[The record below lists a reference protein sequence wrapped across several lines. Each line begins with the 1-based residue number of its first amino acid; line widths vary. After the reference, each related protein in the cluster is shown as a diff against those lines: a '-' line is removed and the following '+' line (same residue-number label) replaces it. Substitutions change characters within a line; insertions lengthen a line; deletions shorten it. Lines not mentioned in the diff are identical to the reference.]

1 MSRPADRAILAQ
13 QDFGGAPN
21 WAKYSTMAQAASRIF
36 DVLARNTPALS
47 ASASG
52 IPFLFDPALATSS
65 TGGFGIST
73 TTSRPP
79 SGLSPADTNQIL
91 TSVQL
96 WLAVNG
102 VRDDQ
107 VKQYAQPVEMNT
119 VPSIPTLPGS
129 TAGDSSGMDVLNKLK
144 QLTASG
150 TPNPDQVQQLLASL
164 H

>member
-1 MSRPADRAILAQ
+1 
-13 QDFGGAPN
+13 
-21 WAKYSTMAQAASRIF
+21 
-36 DVLARNTPALS
+36 
-47 ASASG
+47 SG
-52 IPFLFDPALATSS
+52 IPFLFDPALVGSAGIGATI
-65 TGGFGIST
+65 GGVAPIT
-73 TTSRPP
+73 TTATLRP

-102 VRDDQ
+102 VREDQ

-119 VPSIPTLPGS
+119 VPSIPTLPGMPG
-129 TAGDSSGMDVLNKLK
+129 GDSSSLDVLNKLK

-150 TPNPDQVQQLLASL
+150 TPNPDQVQQLLSSL